1 MLVHDRALAFYIALT
16 PSSSTDSHSKF
27 SPSLLPQYAPSWYF
41 AMVAKGD
48 KACPIDPNQIDPL
61 DPDPINPG
69 FATPNGPT
77 AIGRRLKSLA

>member
-1 MLVHDRALAFYIALT
+1 
-16 PSSSTDSHSKF
+16 
-27 SPSLLPQYAPSWYF
+27 
-41 AMVAKGD
+41 MVAKGD